1 MRHPEADSLALD
13 LRAVMAD
20 AFTPRDIRRGR
31 DGLTWEFYGKLAVP
45 ANLALE
51 RWQAPFG
58 RLGYTPFLFRA
69 GADDVVVAQPA
80 AGLLP
85 TRPRWGLHLL
95 LLLLTLATLT
105 TTGALLQ
112 AARAGPL
119 TVTLGSVLDALEQHG
134 AAGLRFAA
142 ALLVILGAHELGHYF
157 AARRYA
163 MLITPPFFLPSPPP
177 PYGLGTLGAVIA
189 MRSPIPGRR
198 ALFDVALAGPL
209 AGLVVALPIL
219 VVGLRSAGVAQFAV
233 PVAPSLLASGLAWL
247 LRGPLPDGMQL
258 DWFDPLLFAAWLGLQ
273 ITAINLLPIG
283 QLDGGHLV
291 YAALG
296 RAAVWPARVAWL
308 GLVALT
314 AFAPTWGVY
323 ALLLLVVGLGHPPPQ
338 DDITPLDRRRRLW
351 AVAALVLLAL
361 TFSVRPIP

>member
-13 LRAVMAD
+13 LRAIMAD

-31 DGLTWEFYGKLAVP
+31 DGLTWEFYGKLVVP
-45 ANLALE
+45 ANLALDQ
-51 RWQAPFG
+51 WQAPFG
-58 RLGYTPFLFRA
+58 RLGYAPFVFQA
-69 GADDVVVAQPA
+69 GADDVVLARPA
-80 AGLLP
+80 AELLP
-85 TRPRWGLHLL
+85 TRPAWGLHLL
-95 LLLLTLATLT
+95 LLLVTFATLT
-105 TTGALLQ
+105 MTGALLQ

-119 TVTLGSVLDALEQHG
+119 TVTLGSILDALEQHG
-134 AAGLRFAA
+134 GAGLTFAA
-142 ALLVILGAHELGHYF
+142 ALLFILGAHELGHYLV
-157 AARRYA
+157 ARRYA

-189 MRSPIPGRR
+189 MRSPVPHRR

-219 VVGLRSAGVAQFAV
+219 ALGLRSASVAAFAV
-233 PVAPSLLASGLAWL
+233 PVTPSLLASGLAWL
-247 LRGPLPDGMQL
+247 LRGPLPDGVQL

-283 QLDGGHLV
+283 QLDGGHLT

-296 RAAVWPARVAWL
+296 RAAIWLGRLAWL
-308 GLVALT
+308 VLVALT
-314 AFAPTWGVY
+314 PLAPTWGLY
-323 ALLLLVVGLGHPPPQ
+323 AIIVLVVGLGHPPPQ
-338 DDITPLDRRRRLW
+338 DDITPLDRSRHLW
-351 AVAALVLLAL
+351 AIAALALLAL